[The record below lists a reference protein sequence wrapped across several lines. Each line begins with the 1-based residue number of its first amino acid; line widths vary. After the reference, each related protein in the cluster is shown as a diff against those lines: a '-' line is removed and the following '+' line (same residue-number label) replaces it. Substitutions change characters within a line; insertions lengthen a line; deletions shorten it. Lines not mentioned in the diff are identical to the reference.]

1 MFFCNRIQIAENLF
15 CECCKGNSVRTLYC
29 LKTCHVQQD
38 FRKMGKPSG
47 LFLKHGEKS
56 VVFLGCVLR
65 LFVKTSRFVCIT
77 AKGVRSSCAALATN
91 RFCAE
96 KALSRR
102 ASMSLKDLVRREIS
116 SSESGTSSGS
126 DRFCACTWR
135 ILSLNLRRGVRALLV
150 TNQVQ
155 ILLRRIMIPVA
166 IMLWNKNCFGIL
178 DLVFQIRDEDFW
190 IYIDGDRV

>member
-1 MFFCNRIQIAENLF
+1 
-15 CECCKGNSVRTLYC
+15 
-29 LKTCHVQQD
+29 
-38 FRKMGKPSG
+38 
-47 LFLKHGEKS
+47 
-56 VVFLGCVLR
+56 
-65 LFVKTSRFVCIT
+65 
-77 AKGVRSSCAALATN
+77 
-91 RFCAE
+91 
-96 KALSRR
+96 
-102 ASMSLKDLVRREIS
+102 MSLKDLVRREIS

-166 IMLWNKNCFGIL
+166 IMLWNKKIVFGIL